1 MKPWFIDEAEI
12 IKFPTKKSNVVT
24 MPNVN
29 SYPDFI
35 TGVRDLQA
43 KLKDKTI
50 STDSY
55 NKLYTDLINRFRM
68 QRESAETPWF
78 LNEDPEGI
86 MSLTKQLQN
95 LPPDT
100 DPAIL
105 DKINDFIQLAKD
117 KKQDPE
123 TNIYKRVSR
132 KVKDIQDK
140 DMQKYYK
147 IVSKFMIGNGL
158 SGKQI
163 DAIIQAINTNQ
174 CVRLEELKKSQNSLE
189 NILFMYKD
197 SIETQKYYNDLLM
210 YQPASRIGPGEI
222 LFATHSKE
230 LIKGT
235 KGDLT
240 VMATN
245 QEIEVKGG
253 MFAGRFKDDDILPA
267 PGYTEKSKQF
277 EEKYKGIV
285 RAVPSGINYG
295 SIIAGIKADK
305 KQANNIY
312 KDFQIILKDLFPNNA
327 YQKQIVQA
335 VKNGDVK
342 KANNLHG
349 LANLS
354 AYFNAKAGGMGILF
368 INVKGGTATTSYA
381 ENLNQ
386 LLDAFDLK
394 VDTAYPITQVPLNPF
409 PKIGVV
415 AKQ

>member
-1 MKPWFIDEAEI
+1 MKPWFEKESNV
-12 IKFPTKKSNVVT
+12 IKFPTPKAKVIQ
-24 MPNVN
+24 MPNVQ
-29 SYPDFI
+29 SYPDFL
-35 TGVRDLQA
+35 TGVKDLHSR
-43 KLKDKTI
+43 KEKGEI
-50 STDSY
+50 SQNAHD
-55 NKLYTDLINRFRM
+55 KLYQDLIHRFMRK
-68 QRESAETPWF
+68 EDAETPWF
-78 LNEDPEGI
+78 MESPEGI
-86 MSLTKQLQN
+86 MSLTKQVQN
-95 LPPDT
+95 LPPET

-105 DKINDFIQLAKD
+105 DKINDYIKMATD
-117 KKQDPE
+117 KTQTQDPE
-123 TNIYKRVSR
+123 ANIYTRISR
-132 KVKDIQDK
+132 KVKGIEDS

-147 IVSKFMIGNGL
+147 IVSKFMLGNGL

-163 DAIIQAINTNQ
+163 DAIINAINKNT
-174 CVRLEELKKSQNSLE
+174 CVELDELKKSQNSLE

-230 LIKGT
+230 LVKGQ

-267 PGYTEKSKQF
+267 PGYTDKAKQF
-277 EEKYKGIV
+277 ETKYKGIV
-285 RAVPSGINYG
+285 RAVPSGIGYAALIQG
-295 SIIAGIKADK
+295 MQADK

-312 KDFQIILKDLFPNNA
+312 KDFQLILKDLFPNNP

-335 VKNGDVK
+335 VKSGDAK
-342 KANNLHG
+342 KAQNLHG
-349 LANLS
+349 MGNLA
-354 AYFNAKAGGMGILF
+354 AYLGAKAGGMGILF

-381 ENLNQ
+381 ENLEQ
-386 LLDAFDLK
+386 LLQAFDLK

-409 PKIGVV
+409 PKIGVT
-415 AKQ
+415 AKK